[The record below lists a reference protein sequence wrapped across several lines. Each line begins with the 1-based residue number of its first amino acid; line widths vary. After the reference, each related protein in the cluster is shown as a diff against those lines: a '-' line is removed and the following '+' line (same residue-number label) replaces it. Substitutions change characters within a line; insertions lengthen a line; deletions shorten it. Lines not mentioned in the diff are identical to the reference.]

1 MIEVNAFK
9 SDEDIREYLNKKYIN
24 LYNNKF
30 FNVLSEENKNILIT
44 KLINPFQNKE
54 ASMIFLEGERKS
66 GVTSILKAF
75 MLYAYLKGFIV
86 IYITGKNNDGNMIKN
101 AFFEEYLDDIVYT
114 VSWSDYKTSGFN
126 NIRNKE
132 KMMSKV
138 DYMNC
143 TDNYSNNDYTSNIV
157 MVFDDI
163 NPLEMKNDLDI
174 HSLIYHDVF
183 VVSGYTYNKVNLS

>member
-9 SDEDIREYLNKKYIN
+9 SDEEIREYLNKKYIN

-75 MLYAYLKGFIV
+75 ILYAYLKGFIV

-101 AFFEEYLDDIVYT
+101 AFFEEYLDDIIYT
-114 VSWSDYKTSGFN
+114 VSWNDYKTCGFD
-126 NIRNKE
+126 NIKNKE
-132 KMMSKV
+132 TMLSKV
-138 DYMNC
+138 KYNGNS
-143 TDNYSNNDYTSNIV
+143 TNIV

-183 VVSGYTYNKVNLS
+183 IVSGYTYNKVI